1 MNQPHPFKW
10 RHQVAQPTAAA
21 NPATSVPRVIN
32 VEKNAAY
39 PKAMAELKAAGQL
52 AESGELRQVKY
63 LNNIV
68 EQDHRFIKR
77 LVKPGMGFF
86 SFETAGRTL
95 QGYGYECPETLSK
108 RFTSRTRTVPPRF
121 LSFISVFSQVQ
132 LRELSYTSAWY
143 IKTEALA
150 TASSKAQRN

>member
-1 MNQPHPFKW
+1 MVNSASLQEQQRSFF
-10 RHQVAQPTAAA
+10 
-21 NPATSVPRVIN
+21 
-32 VEKNAAY
+32 
-39 PKAMAELKAAGQL
+39 
-52 AESGELRQVKY
+52 
-63 LNNIV
+63 
-68 EQDHRFIKR
+68 QDHRFIKR